1 MGTACLIN
9 KGELYTP
16 VGILNEKAAIMIIA
30 ILGIGEAGGA
40 LARDLIAKGIQVR
53 GWDPEPRNLPHELE
67 FATSNP
73 AAASSADIVLSVNW
87 ASVAVEVAREMAPV
101 LQPDQLYAD
110 LNTAAPQLKRDIA
123 AIIEK
128 TGAPFVDAALMEPVL
143 PKGLGTQ
150 VYASGSGA
158 EQFTKKMIPLGMPV
172 TYLDREAGS
181 AATHKLVRSIMYK
194 GVAAVIMECLE
205 AAEALN
211 MSEYARV
218 QMLKIINNEPMID
231 HFVNGSIKHAKR
243 RVHEI
248 EAVVE
253 MLNSIGVSAFS
264 SQAALQRLEEIMEKT
279 G

>member
-1 MGTACLIN
+1 
-9 KGELYTP
+9 
-16 VGILNEKAAIMIIA
+16 
-30 ILGIGEAGGA
+30 
-40 LARDLIAKGIQVR
+40 
-53 GWDPEPRNLPHELE
+53 
-67 FATSNP
+67 
-73 AAASSADIVLSVNW
+73 
-87 ASVAVEVAREMAPV
+87 
-101 LQPDQLYAD
+101 
-110 LNTAAPQLKRDIA
+110 
-123 AIIEK
+123 
-128 TGAPFVDAALMEPVL
+128 
-143 PKGLGTQ
+143 
-150 VYASGSGA
+150 
-158 EQFTKKMIPLGMPV
+158 
-172 TYLDREAGS
+172 
-181 AATHKLVRSIMYK
+181 MYK